1 MASRYMTGVGNLKKE
16 KPSSGHVSVRN
27 NNKVIRIGYR
37 EGSMT
42 NTCI

>member
-27 NNKVIRIGYR
+27 NNKVIRIRFR
-37 EGSMT
+37 EGSKR